1 MQNNGTAALTK
12 PEVSQVSPLIEGDYW
27 FDSEPGAVLIRMH
40 VPLSPAQMVAVLYY
54 ETVACGDPTIW
65 GPVAMVLAAGG
76 MTEIER
82 RESDLNR
89 ELAEGREDATFL
101 APGPGT
107 SVRGDRREVPR
118 RPQAAHVPQGTAPGH
133 SRGCP
138 VSVPLQTSSG
148 RDEQRGNIERWN
160 ATLTSWGVR
169 DKSADDLPP
178 LYGDSDLP
186 YDPAAMGGRK

>member
-1 MQNNGTAALTK
+1 MQNNGTSVLDRSEAA
-12 PEVSQVSPLIEGDYW
+12 QVSPLIEGDYW

-40 VPLSPAQMVAVLYY
+40 VPLSPAQMVAVLYC
-54 ETVACGDPTIW
+54 ETVACDDLEIW
-65 GPVAMVLAAGG
+65 GQVAVVLAASG
-76 MTEIER
+76 MAEIER

-89 ELAEGREDATFL
+89 ELAEGREERRVPG
-101 APGPGT
+101 PGPGT
-107 SVRGDRREVPR
+107 GVRGDRREVPR
-118 RPQAAHVPQGTAPGH
+118 RPQAAYVPQGTAPGH
-133 SRGCP
+133 GRRCP